1 MATRRHK
8 MKRSRRN
15 RMKASRR
22 SMRGGF
28 MAPMEWD
35 RSDMSSASAASFR
48 QAQQYLDIHKGQ
60 HGGAAPY
67 PTAVTDSVYAA
78 GPSARTGPLDTA
90 MSQIQG
96 MSDQV
101 GGRHHGRK
109 HSRRNKKNMKSRRRK
124 MRGGSTYKMYGGSNY
139 KMMYGGS
146 NCKMMRGGA
155 APVGAPTMALPEG
168 TKGTGLH
175 GDWAQAMNPNAMVP
189 R

>member
-1 MATRRHK
+1 M
-8 MKRSRRN
+8 
-15 RMKASRR
+15 
-22 SMRGGF
+22 
-28 MAPMEWD
+28 
-35 RSDMSSASAASFR
+35 
-48 QAQQYLDIHKGQ
+48 
-60 HGGAAPY
+60 
-67 PTAVTDSVYAA
+67 TDSVYAA

-124 MRGGSTYKMYGGSNY
+124 MRGGSS
-139 KMMYGGS
+139 
-146 NCKMMRGGA
+146 CRMMRGGA

>member
-1 MATRRHK
+1 
-8 MKRSRRN
+8 
-15 RMKASRR
+15 
-22 SMRGGF
+22 

-48 QAQQYLDIHKGQ
+48 QAQQYLDIHRGQ

-90 MSQIQG
+90 ISQIQG
-96 MSDQV
+96 MSDQT
-101 GGRHHGRK
+101 GGSHHGRK

-124 MRGGSTYKMYGGSNY
+124 MRGGSSCRMRGGSNCRMRGGSNY
-139 KMMYGGS
+139 KMMGG
-146 NCKMMRGGA
+146 GGA
-155 APVGAPTMALPEG
+155 PVNAPTMALPEG

>member
-1 MATRRHK
+1 
-8 MKRSRRN
+8 
-15 RMKASRR
+15 
-22 SMRGGF
+22 

-48 QAQQYLDIHKGQ
+48 QGQQYLDIHRGQ

-67 PTAVTDSVYAA
+67 PTSVTDSVYAA

-96 MSDQV
+96 MSDQT
-101 GGRHHGRK
+101 GGSHHGRK
-109 HSRRNKKNMKSRRRK
+109 HSRRNKKKNMKSRGRK
-124 MRGGSTYKMYGGSNY
+124 MRGGSTYKMYGGSNCKMRGGSTY
-139 KMMYGGS
+139 KMM
-146 NCKMMRGGA
+146 GGA

>member
-15 RMKASRR
+15 RMKSSRR
-22 SMRGGF
+22 SMRGGS
-28 MAPMEWD
+28 MAPIEWD
-35 RSDMSSASAASFR
+35 RSDMSSASAASLR
-48 QAQQYLDIHKGQ
+48 QAQQYLDIHRGQ

-90 MSQIQG
+90 MAQIQG
-96 MSDQV
+96 MSDQT
-101 GGRHHGRK
+101 GGSHNGRK
-109 HSRRNKKNMKSRRRK
+109 HSRRNKKKNKNSRRRK
-124 MRGGSTYKMYGGSNY
+124 MRGGSS
-139 KMMYGGS
+139 
-146 NCKMMRGGA
+146 CKMMRGGA

>member
-1 MATRRHK
+1 
-8 MKRSRRN
+8 
-15 RMKASRR
+15 
-22 SMRGGF
+22 

-35 RSDMSSASAASFR
+35 RSNMSSASAASFR
-48 QAQQYLDIHKGQ
+48 QAQQYLDIHRGQ

-96 MSDQV
+96 MSDQT
-101 GGRHHGRK
+101 GGSHHGRK
-109 HSRRNKKNMKSRRRK
+109 HSRRNKKKNMKSRRRK
-124 MRGGSTYKMYGGSNY
+124 MRGGSSCRMMRGGSTYKMYGGSN
-139 KMMYGGS
+139 
-146 NCKMMRGGA
+146 CRMMRGGA

>member
-1 MATRRHK
+1 
-8 MKRSRRN
+8 
-15 RMKASRR
+15 
-22 SMRGGF
+22 
-28 MAPMEWD
+28 
-35 RSDMSSASAASFR
+35 MSSASAASFR

-60 HGGAAPY
+60 YGGAAPY

-124 MRGGSTYKMYGGSNY
+124 MRGGSS
-139 KMMYGGS
+139 
-146 NCKMMRGGA
+146 CRMRGGA

-175 GDWAQAMNPNAMVP
+175 GDWAEAMNNPNAMVP